1 MIVKA
6 QCSEWDWF
14 RVSQTT
20 LHPAGYWAL
29 AHGPARAYAH
39 QAGRLEELVLPSMIA
54 QRQSVFRLPMFSAL
68 GALTIGN
75 MVWLGLVLLVA
86 DWMLCS
92 RSANALVPVRQH
104 SGIDCHESFHLL
116 FHLSVLFSMVNA
128 LVPMR
133 QHSGI
138 DCHEF
143 FHLLFHLVD
152 CHESFHLLFHMSVL
166 HEHEAGPWQRYFLA

>member
-1 MIVKA
+1 MHYAVDTSIASVLQNADAVTSFVRCACLHTDMIVEA

-39 QAGRLEELVLPSMIA
+39 QAGRLEELVLSSMI
-54 QRQSVFRLPMFSAL
+54 
-68 GALTIGN
+68 
-75 MVWLGLVLLVA
+75 A

-138 DCHEF
+138 DCHE
-143 FHLLFHLVD
+143 
-152 CHESFHLLFHMSVL
+152 SFHLLFHMSAL
-166 HEHEAGPWQRYFLA
+166 HEHEAGPWQRSF